1 MRISKIHQKYAEL
14 LSNPQVLELPENFL
28 GPNYK
33 TVLNFW
39 LWLESL
45 SIEELEGFH
54 SPFNTGVGETPTR
67 IRIRQAAINA
77 GHSNET
83 SRAAD
88 AAWSV
93 LHQRIEWLAAYATWE
108 IIGSDKLIEMGHPFT
123 YLKQFEVFCA
133 NPQTVHQS
141 TH

>member
-14 LSNPQVLELPENFL
+14 LHNPLALEMPENFL

-39 LWLESL
+39 LWLEGL
-45 SIEELEGFH
+45 SIEELGGFH
-54 SPFNTGVGETPTR
+54 SPINTGGRDTFTT

-88 AAWSV
+88 AAWYV
-93 LHQRIEWLAAYATWE
+93 LHKSIRWLAAYATWE
-108 IIGSDKLIEMGHPFT
+108 IIGSDKLIEMGHTFT